1 MFAPKLTLTLTPRT
15 EADTY
20 APDINEATITI
31 LSLIFEFKLASA
43 VHIARFLGE
52 PAVSRYLY
60 TKQRR
65 LWQGGLLESLDLH
78 AGTRLGMPRYYML
91 GKEGL
96 KTLAQHFH
104 WDKLHLKTYPTVASL
119 ISSGLFPHEAGIV
132 ELASLEAQN
141 ASPTLKITFT
151 GEMNSLAREVRS
163 DKRIEVLTPDYT
175 VGYTINDTKETVYTE
190 FERTNKANA
199 LMLRKIERYIN
210 HFGPGEEKNK
220 TLRII
225 FENER
230 MERSFWFTMLL
241 DKPQLLQGLRL
252 VTTNLSLIG
261 SPEQFLKPIYSTERS
276 VDLKRDGRVFAD
288 LTERVKL
295 FDFN

>member
-52 PAVSRYLY
+52 EKVSRYLY
-60 TKQRR
+60 TKLRR

-96 KTLAQHFH
+96 KVLAQHFH
-104 WDKLHLKTYPTVASL
+104 WDKIQIKTYPTVASL

-141 ASPTLKITFT
+141 DSPTLKITFT
-151 GEMNSLAREVRS
+151 GEINSLAREVRS

-175 VGYTINDTKETVYTE
+175 VSYTVNNTKETVYTE

-199 LMLRKIERYIN
+199 LMLRKIERYVN
-210 HFGPGEEKNK
+210 HFGPGEVSDQPSE
-220 TLRII
+220 TPPPLPSPCRG
-225 FENER
+225 R
-230 MERSFWFTMLL
+230 GTH
-241 DKPQLLQGLRL
+241 P
-252 VTTNLSLIG
+252 TPPLSG
-261 SPEQFLKPIYSTERS
+261 
-276 VDLKRDGRVFAD
+276 GG
-288 LTERVKL
+288 
-295 FDFN
+295 